1 MDLLKEGLDSN
12 DDWALRYTKALSF
25 PRKTGTK
32 GEKKAAQ
39 TLVQILEGLGYEVAE
54 EPFSILISP
63 WVWMNGGSFL
73 SFLSLLT
80 LRLTYEKI
88 SWVAFLLSTLY
99 LLGLGLW
106 DRIWLRVG
114 EWMVSGDP
122 DQGGIR
128 TKNIFARLPGDQK
141 EKPLY
146 LIAHY
151 DSKSQSFNLYIRTGL
166 LLLGGAS
173 GGLFCLWIWVQVFL
187 RWMGIQIYSIP
198 LFFVFSFFLS
208 LATHLVLISS
218 KLGNQSEG
226 AVDNASGVGTLLAIA
241 RRWAF
246 QNRRGP
252 DIRFVF
258 TGAEE
263 IGLLGSLMFRKRWR
277 NMMVLDRA
285 HLINVNSVGKRGKMR
300 VLSRGKTGKAWLR
313 QILSFAIEKEVPLQP
328 FCLYGG
334 ILMDHL
340 PFCQLGIPSVGLTS
354 ISSEGWHLHTPR
366 DTFSR
371 VEPEGLVEMEEFILA
386 LTGSLATNSPGREK
400 S

>member
-1 MDLLKEGLDSN
+1 MDLPKEGSDSN

-25 PRKTGTK
+25 PRKTGTE
-32 GEKKAAQ
+32 GDKKAGQ
-39 TLVQILEGLGYEVAE
+39 TLVQVLEGLGYEVTE
-54 EPFSILISP
+54 EPFSILVSP
-63 WVWMNGGSFL
+63 WVLMNGGSFL

-114 EWMVSGDP
+114 ERMVSGDP
-122 DQGGIR
+122 DRGGIR
-128 TKNIFARLPGDQK
+128 TKNIYARFPGDQK
-141 EKPLY
+141 AKPLY
-146 LIAHY
+146 LITHY
-151 DSKSQSFNLYIRTGL
+151 DSKSQSFNLYLRTGL
-166 LLLGGAS
+166 LLLGVAS

-187 RWMGIQIYSIP
+187 RWMEIRIYSIP
-198 LFFVFSFFLS
+198 LIFVFSFFLS

-218 KLGNQSEG
+218 NLGNRSEG

-241 RRWAF
+241 RGWAF
-246 QNRRGP
+246 QKRRGL
-252 DIRFVF
+252 DLRFVF

-263 IGLLGSLMFRKRWR
+263 MGLLGSLMFRKRWGQK
-277 NMMVLDRA
+277 MVLEKSS
-285 HLINVNSVGKRGKMR
+285 LINVDSIGKRGKMR
-300 VLSRGKTGKAWLR
+300 VLSGGKAGKKWQR
-313 QILSFAIEKEVPLQP
+313 QILSIASEKKISLQP
-328 FCLYGG
+328 LRFYGG

-340 PFCQLGIPSVGLTS
+340 PYCQLGIPSVGLTS
-354 ISSEGWHLHTPR
+354 ISSEGWRLHTPR

-386 LTGSLATNSPGREK
+386 LTGPLATNGPGREK